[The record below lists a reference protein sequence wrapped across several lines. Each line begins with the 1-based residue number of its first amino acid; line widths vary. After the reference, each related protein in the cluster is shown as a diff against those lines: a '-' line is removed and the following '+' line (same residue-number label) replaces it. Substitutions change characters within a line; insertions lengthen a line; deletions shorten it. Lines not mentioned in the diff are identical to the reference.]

1 MWREL
6 PFCGTVR
13 IDVFKARK
21 DDIGCVTD
29 KSRLQ
34 MRRYVVIDYTEKKAK
49 DVAFLCEGG
58 TIASANPELNI
69 CIMRP
74 QMGLR
79 LRVFRL
85 RGLR

>member
-34 MRRYVVIDYTEKKAK
+34 MRRYVVIDYTEKKAE
-49 DVAFLCEGG
+49 DVAKKGG
-58 TIASANPELNI
+58 IASANPELNI

-79 LRVFRL
+79 LRGFRL
-85 RGLR
+85 RGFR